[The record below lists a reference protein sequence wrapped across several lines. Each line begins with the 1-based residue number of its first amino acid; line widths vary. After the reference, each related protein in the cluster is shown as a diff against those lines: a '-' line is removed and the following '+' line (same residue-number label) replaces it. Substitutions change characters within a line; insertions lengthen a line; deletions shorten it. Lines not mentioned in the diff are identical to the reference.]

1 MSLSNIFL
9 LVMACVLAIA
19 CASVAIKGQLSKPAK
34 NNEVETLLV
43 IEYVPTA
50 MSRLETKGFTASAMA
65 QTELL
70 VAGGKLL
77 EKLPFEISDCLSA
90 PVSGNLAALFEQGGN
105 YIDLFP
111 ERVVAAAALAEVSL
125 VLWDLMFEFKPIMPS
140 NPHHQAI
147 LGERMGFLTV
157 GKQNCG
163 PRYMPR
169 RISHKIGVSEAVATA
184 MWAGIVAILREGK
197 VNIPGLKAT
206 KQAAQTSDGR
216 V

>member
-1 MSLSNIFL
+1 MGLDIL
-9 LVMACVLAIA
+9 ILVMACVV
-19 CASVAIKGQLSKPAK
+19 SVAYVAVVKLMRRAK
-34 NNEVETLLV
+34 LVKDNEVETLLV

-77 EKLPFEISDCLSA
+77 EKLPFEIRDCLSV

-105 YIDLFP
+105 YIDLSP
-111 ERVVAAAALAEVSL
+111 ERVVAATALAEASL

-140 NPHHQAI
+140 NPHHQAV
-147 LGERMGFLTV
+147 LGERIGFLTV

-169 RISHKIGVSEAVATA
+169 RISHTIGVSEAVATV
-184 MWAGIVAILREGK
+184 MWAGIVEMLSEGK
-197 VNIPGLKAT
+197 VKIPGLKAT
-206 KQAAQTSDGR
+206 KQAAPTSEGG